1 MPLRHVALAVFVT
14 AIWGFNFVIIR
25 FGLDSYPPLLFTA
38 LRFLAA
44 SLPFLPFVGRPG
56 IRWPWVVAIGAMLGA
71 VQFGLLFVGMDLGVP
86 AGLASL
92 VMQAQVFFTILIGAI
107 VLKDRPR
114 PIQLVGMAVAAAG
127 IVLIGADL
135 GQGGTLGGLALVIA
149 AAASWGV
156 GNVLVKAARPPDI
169 LALTV
174 WMSLVPPLPLLALSA
189 AVEGPE
195 RMLGALAATGARAV
209 GVLVY
214 IAAVSTVVGYSL
226 WNYLLRTHSAT
237 VVTPF
242 ALLVPVFGF
251 ASAALFL
258 GERLPPSTLAAS
270 ALVFAGLALVVL
282 RWRPPADR

>member
-44 SLPFLPFVGRPG
+44 SVPFLAFVGRPG
-56 IRWPWVVAIGAMLGA
+56 IAWPWVVAIGTMLGA

-114 PIQLVGMAVAAAG
+114 PVQLAGMAVAAAG

-195 RMLGALAATGARAV
+195 LMLAALAATGARAV

-226 WNYLLRTHSAT
+226 WNYLLRSHSAT

-242 ALLVPVFGF
+242 ALLVPLFGF

-282 RWRPPADR
+282 RWRPTAGR